1 MTEKIKAPF
10 GLWESPLTARMLSQQ
25 KKISD
30 VQWGSRENTLYW
42 LENRSGTGVLVSRKP
57 AEGSQELS
65 SDANVEAGIGYGG
78 GEFHVWN
85 DLIVFAGKD
94 GRLYRRST
102 SSDLPRPIIPAIGM
116 SAAPQ
121 ISPNGKWIVYVFSDG
136 KTDLLGMVDSAG
148 KEWPF
153 KLAQGADFYMQPVWH
168 PNGEML
174 AWVEWDHPNMPWDGS
189 RLMLANLGGSPPGIL
204 TTQHIAG
211 DEKNYVC
218 QPCFSPDGRWLA
230 YIESS
235 EEWDDLILYN
245 LKTGFK
251 HTLVKGSGYYQST
264 PAWVQGLRFMEWS
277 HDSTSVFSI
286 RNVGG
291 FATLWKI
298 NIETGSEEQIQ
309 TPSYTW
315 LSQISVSKVDQRLA
329 LIACGPTVP
338 ERVISWD
345 GNEWTIECRSAQE
358 DISAEYFPKPTQLS
372 WAAQDG
378 STVFGIY
385 YPPTNP
391 KFTSEG
397 KPPAILHIHGGPTSI
412 ASAGYLPEAAYFTS
426 RGYAWLSVNYRGSSG
441 YGNRYRNMLY
451 QRWGEIDVEDTVYAA
466 QALID
471 QGLADEK
478 RLVITGGSA
487 GGYTVLNALVH
498 HPGKFK
504 AGIVKYGVSNLFT
517 LAMDTHKFEAKYTDW
532 LVGELPEA
540 AEKYHAWSPL
550 FHAVHIR
557 DALAIFHGAE
567 DRVVPLNQSQEIVEK
582 LIANRIPYIFQV
594 YEGEGHG
601 FRREENLLDYYTQV
615 ERFLRQQVL
624 FAPSTGG

>member
-102 SSDLPRPIIPAIGM
+102 SCDLPRPIIPATGM

-189 RLMLANLGGSPPGIL
+189 RLIVADLGGSPPRIL

-329 LIACGPTVP
+329 LITRSGTVGMATNGPSNAAAPRKIFLPNIFRSRPSFPGLPKMVRRYLEFTILPPIQNLPVKANP
-338 ERVISWD
+338 LRSCIFMADQPALPVRDICRKQPIS
-345 GNEWTIECRSAQE
+345 
-358 DISAEYFPKPTQLS
+358 
-372 WAAQDG
+372 
-378 STVFGIY
+378 
-385 YPPTNP
+385 
-391 KFTSEG
+391 
-397 KPPAILHIHGGPTSI
+397 LH
-412 ASAGYLPEAAYFTS
+412 E
-426 RGYAWLSVNYRGSSG
+426 V
-441 YGNRYRNMLY
+441 M
-451 QRWGEIDVEDTVYAA
+451 
-466 QALID
+466 
-471 QGLADEK
+471 
-478 RLVITGGSA
+478 
-487 GGYTVLNALVH
+487 
-498 HPGKFK
+498 PG
-504 AGIVKYGVSNLFT
+504 
-517 LAMDTHKFEAKYTDW
+517 
-532 LVGELPEA
+532 
-540 AEKYHAWSPL
+540 
-550 FHAVHIR
+550 
-557 DALAIFHGAE
+557 
-567 DRVVPLNQSQEIVEK
+567 
-582 LIANRIPYIFQV
+582 
-594 YEGEGHG
+594 
-601 FRREENLLDYYTQV
+601 
-615 ERFLRQQVL
+615 
-624 FAPSTGG
+624 